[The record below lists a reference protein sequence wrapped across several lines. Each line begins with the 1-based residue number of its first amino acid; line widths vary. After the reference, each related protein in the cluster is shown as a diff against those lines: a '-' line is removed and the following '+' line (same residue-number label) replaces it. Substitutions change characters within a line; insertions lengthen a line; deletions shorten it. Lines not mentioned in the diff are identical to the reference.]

1 MKGHVD
7 ATCQANR
14 YAYSKCAFSSGLGM
28 SVRRR
33 EVSTAARHNQGQR
46 KAHMSG
52 TKPRLRLLSFNIQVA
67 METERLR
74 HYITRSWRHV
84 LPHPDAKDSLDRIA
98 RLVRDYDIVALQEAD
113 AGSLRTRNV
122 NQIRYLAEC
131 AGFPHWDAQINR
143 DFGKIAQHSLGVL
156 CRPRPVHITEHR
168 LPGLIPGRGVLVVR
182 FGSADNPL
190 LLVVTHLALGP
201 RTRRQQLGYISRL
214 IRDYEHVILMGD
226 TNCGI
231 DELMAADALGDTR
244 LRAPALTLN
253 TYPSWQPR
261 RDLDHIL
268 VTPSLTMEH
277 AAVIDQPLS
286 DHLPVALE
294 VTLPPGLDLNPDLEG

>member
-1 MKGHVD
+1 
-7 ATCQANR
+7 
-14 YAYSKCAFSSGLGM
+14 M
-28 SVRRR
+28 S
-33 EVSTAARHNQGQR
+33 ARHGTLPAAA
-46 KAHMSG
+46 AHAANAHRASSPEAG
-52 TKPRLRLLSFNIQVA
+52 ERLRLLSFNIQVG
-67 METERLR
+67 METERLH

-84 LPHPDAKDSLDRIA
+84 LPHADARESLDRIA

-113 AGSLRTRNV
+113 AGSMRTRNI
-122 NQIRYLAEC
+122 NQIRYLAER

-143 DFGKIAQHSLGVL
+143 DFGKLAQHSLGVL
-156 CRPRPVHITEHR
+156 SRPPPVHITEHR

-182 FGSADNPL
+182 FGRVYNPL

-201 RTRRQQLGYISRL
+201 RTRRQQLAYISSL
-214 IRDYEHVILMGD
+214 IRDYRHVILMGD

-268 VTPSLTMEH
+268 VTPTLKIEH
-277 AAVIDQPLS
+277 ACVIEEPLS

-294 VTLPPGLDLNPDLEG
+294 VTLPPDLDLAPDAADN

>member
-1 MKGHVD
+1 MSARRHD
-7 ATCQANR
+7 ASTTER
-14 YAYSKCAFSSGLGM
+14 HGRG
-28 SVRRR
+28 RRK
-33 EVSTAARHNQGQR
+33 VSTSSAR
-46 KAHMSG
+46 
-52 TKPRLRLLSFNIQVA
+52 PRLRLLSFNIQVA

-84 LPHPDAKDSLDRIA
+84 LPHPDAQASLNRIA
-98 RLVRDYDIVALQEAD
+98 RLIRNYDIVALQEAD

-122 NQIRYLAEC
+122 NQIRYLAER

-156 CRPRPVHITEHR
+156 SRPRPVHISEHR

-182 FGSADNPL
+182 FGRADNPL

-201 RTRRQQLGYISRL
+201 RTRRQQLSYISGL

-231 DELMAADALGDTR
+231 DELMAIDALGDTG

-277 AAVIDQPLS
+277 AEVIDEPLS

-294 VTLPPGLDLNPDLEG
+294 VTLPPGLELDLEK